1 MNAYRAMASRVLRE
15 RAAIRWTP
23 PPDLVEALAVEL
35 MDNDRRSG
43 QPMIA
48 DTLGMLADARILD
61 HVHDQLEAD
70 PRAFGVRAEL
80 VCNGWDGRGCGRV
93 LGSYH
98 ETPAGPAIT
107 GHSIKPKKPKPGGR
121 FPRAPWVMTSD
132 FPVGFW
138 CTKHGG
144 GLVTPDEVA
153 EGLPPPGHRRNPA
166 RYYLTPMRDA

>member
-1 MNAYRAMASRVLRE
+1 M
-15 RAAIRWTP
+15 
-23 PPDLVEALAVEL
+23 
-35 MDNDRRSG
+35 
-43 QPMIA
+43 
-48 DTLGMLADARILD
+48 
-61 HVHDQLEAD
+61 
-70 PRAFGVRAEL
+70 
-80 VCNGWDGRGCGRV
+80 

-144 GLVTPDEVA
+144 GLVTRDELSQ
-153 EGLPPPGHRRNPA
+153 GLPPATRNQSRPRR
-166 RYYLTPMRDA
+166 YLLTPVPMDRDAVLP